1 MENNEN
7 LAAPADENVEVPTEQ
22 STENQPEMLTFT
34 KEEFE
39 RIVGEKKA
47 QAARKAERDMKRKY
61 APQDRLIS
69 LLKSG
74 TGKEDLDDVYASLSD
89 FYGKQG
95 VTPAEKPAYS
105 ARETD
110 ILAAAEAN
118 DIIAGGYEDVVEE
131 LDRLA
136 ALGKDKMTA
145 KEKAIFKTLA
155 AHRQNE
161 ERSKELAEL
170 GVTDDVYNSKEFQEL
185 AAKFTSKTPIRD
197 IYDIFVKM
205 QPKKEVQTM
214 GSVKNTGTADDGVKD
229 FYTPEEARRF
239 TKQDFD
245 KNPKLFQAV
254 LNSMP
259 RWKK

>member
-7 LAAPADENVEVPTEQ
+7 LAAPAAEKVDVPTEQ
-22 STENQPEMLTFT
+22 GAENQPKMLSFT
-34 KEEFE
+34 EAEFE

-69 LLKSG
+69 LLRSG
-74 TGKEDLDDVYASLSD
+74 TGKEDLDDVYASLYQ

-95 VTPAEKPAYS
+95 VTEPAAPTYS
-105 ARETD
+105 ARETE
-110 ILAAAEAN
+110 ILAAAEAK
-118 DIIAGGYEDVVEE
+118 DIIAGGSEDVAEE

-136 ALGKDKMTA
+136 KLGKDRMSP
-145 KEKAIFKTLA
+145 KEIAIFKVLA

-161 ERSKELAEL
+161 ERNRELAEL
-170 GVTDDVYNSKEFQEL
+170 GVTEDVYSSKAFQDL
-185 AAKFTSKTPIRD
+185 AAKFTAKTPIRD
-197 IYDIFVKM
+197 IYEIYLKLHP
-205 QPKKEVQTM
+205 QSEVQTM

-229 FYTPEEARRF
+229 FYTPEEARKF

-245 KNPKLFQAV
+245 RNPKLFQAV
-254 LNSMP
+254 MNSMP
-259 RWKK
+259 RWKR

>member
-22 STENQPEMLTFT
+22 GTENQPQMLSFSQ
-34 KEEFE
+34 EEFD

-47 QAARKAERDMKRKY
+47 LATRKTEREYKKKY
-61 APQDRLIS
+61 EKHERLVA
-69 LLKSG
+69 LLRAG
-74 TGKEDLDDVYASLSD
+74 TGKEDLDEVYASLTE

-95 VTPAEKPAYS
+95 KPVPSAPTYS
-105 ARETD
+105 ARETE
-110 ILAAAEAN
+110 ILAAAEAQ
-118 DIIAGGYEDVVEE
+118 DIIAGGYEGVVEE

-136 ALGKDKMTA
+136 ALDKDKMSA
-145 KEKAIFKTLA
+145 KDKAVFKTLA

-161 ERSKELAEL
+161 ERSKELAAL
-170 GVTDDVYNSKEFQEL
+170 GVTEEVYNSKEFQEL
-185 AAKFTSKTPIRD
+185 ASKFTSKTPIRD
-197 IYDIFVKM
+197 IYDIYVKM

-214 GSVKNTGTADDGVKD
+214 GSVKNTGTADDGIKD
-229 FYTPEEARRF
+229 FYTPEEARKF

-254 LNSMP
+254 MNSMSK
-259 RWKK
+259 WKK